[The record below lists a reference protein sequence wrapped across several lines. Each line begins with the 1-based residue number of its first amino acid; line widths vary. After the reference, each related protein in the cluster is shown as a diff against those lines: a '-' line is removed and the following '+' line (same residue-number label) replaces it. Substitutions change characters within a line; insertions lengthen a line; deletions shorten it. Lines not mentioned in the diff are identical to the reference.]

1 VARRA
6 RPLIARK
13 GATMTPT
20 QLPAW
25 SALREH
31 QSEVARLHLRD
42 LFAADPGRFDRFHAR
57 VGEVLF
63 DYSKNRV
70 TDDTMR
76 LLFELARQA
85 DLSDRIE
92 DMFGGGRIN
101 RSEDRAVLHTALRH
115 QGEEPVLVD
124 GHDVMPQV
132 RRVLARMRD
141 FSERVRDGR
150 HRGATGAEI
159 TDVVNIGIGGSDLGP
174 KMVSTALAPYAHARL
189 RTHFVSNVDPT
200 DLART
205 LAPLDPATTLFL
217 IASKTFTT
225 QETMT
230 NARSAR
236 AWLLRGGTDEAAV
249 AKHFVA
255 LSTHREA
262 VVEFGIDPDHMF
274 PFWDWVGGRYSLW
287 SAIGLSIMLAV
298 GPARFDE
305 LLRGAHGVDRHF
317 RSAPFE
323 SNVPVIMGLL
333 GVWYHNFFGA
343 ETHAILPYDQLL
355 VHFASYFQ
363 QGDMESNGKSVTRD
377 GEPVGTT
384 TGPIVWGQP
393 GTNGQHA
400 FYQLLHQGTRMVP
413 CDFLAAAR
421 PHHPL
426 GDQHTI
432 LLSHYFAQ
440 TEALMRGRGADA
452 VRTELEAAG
461 VPEERL
467 AALVAAKTFEGNRP
481 TNSFLYPQLTPA
493 TLGALIAL
501 YEHKIFV
508 QGVIWNVNSFDQM
521 GVELGK
527 VLAQAILA
535 ELAGDAP
542 VTSHDASTNALINAF
557 KSMR

>member
-1 VARRA
+1 
-6 RPLIARK
+6 
-13 GATMTPT
+13 MSPT

-57 VGEVLF
+57 VGEILF
-63 DYSKNRV
+63 DFSKNRV
-70 TDDTMR
+70 TEETMR

-85 DLSDRIE
+85 GLSDRIE
-92 DMFGGGRIN
+92 GMFGGERIN

-115 QGEEPVLVD
+115 QGEDPVLVD

-174 KMVSTALAPYAHARL
+174 KMVTTALAPYAHARL

-200 DLART
+200 DLAGT

-287 SAIGLSIMLAV
+287 SAIGLSIMLGV
-298 GPARFDE
+298 GPDRFDE
-305 LLRGAHGVDRHF
+305 LLRGAHDVDRHF
-317 RSAPFE
+317 RSTPFE
-323 SNVPVIMGLL
+323 ANVPVIMALL
-333 GVWYHNFFGA
+333 GIWYHNFFGA

-355 VHFASYFQ
+355 LHFPSYFQ

-377 GEPVGTT
+377 GARVATT

-400 FYQLLHQGTRMVP
+400 FYQLLHQGTRLVP

-426 GDQHTI
+426 GDQHAI
-432 LLSHYFAQ
+432 LLSHFFAQ
-440 TEALMRGRGADA
+440 TEALMRGRESDE
-452 VRTELEAAG
+452 VRAELRAAG
-461 VPEERL
+461 VPEQRL
-467 AALVAAKTFEGNRP
+467 EALVAAKTFEGNRP
-481 TNSFLYPQLTPA
+481 TNSFLYPQLTPG

-508 QGVIWNVNSFDQM
+508 QGVIWDVNSFDQM

-527 VLAQAILA
+527 VLAQAILV
-535 ELAGDAP
+535 ELGGDAP
-542 VTSHDASTNALINAF
+542 VTGHDASTNALIRAF
-557 KSMR
+557 KMLR